1 MNPPKLTVDVVTH
14 EPFPDPEPVGIPPSQ
29 LAFDGPK
36 PTQLVSEPSGA
47 LRPAMAGSHPPVAL
61 GIKTEP
67 LKDEPGG

>member
-1 MNPPKLTVDVVTH
+1 MAHASKPPPKQIPFETH
-14 EPFPDPEPVGIPPSQ
+14 PDRYVHWK